1 MSAEMGKTAVGY
13 APVET
18 AGKMVIGAF
27 DDDEDDLEGAKV
39 VTAPPPPKVDQAD
52 LPLRQVAFAVGLY
65 AACSSTLLLIN
76 KVAMSFVPDASF
88 ILFCQFVSS
97 SLTVRFLKCAS
108 PDTDIELIR
117 WEKARPFF
125 LACLVFF
132 LCLLANTQALKSVN
146 VETVIVARSCSPIAV
161 SVLEHFTLG
170 RALPNTPGL
179 LSLLAIAGGA
189 VMYVVT
195 DQGFQIE
202 GYTWLLLYFV
212 FIVVEMVFV
221 KFVVDTIPMS
231 TWTRVYYN
239 NTLSIPMV
247 LVSSVLTGFGAF
259 AQVEWG
265 VAHVVMV
272 ALSCVVGVAISYAGF
287 NLRKAVSA
295 TSFTVIGVLCKLLTV
310 LLNDTVWNNH
320 SNFMGHLG
328 LLVCIAAGF
337 AYERTKVLK

>member
-1 MSAEMGKTAVGY
+1 MSGAMGKTSVGY

-27 DDDEDDLEGAKV
+27 DDDDDDLEDGKV
-39 VTAPPPPKVDQAD
+39 VSAPPPKLDQAD
-52 LPLRQVAFAVGLY
+52 LPLRQVAFAVILY

-88 ILFCQFVSS
+88 ILFCQFLSS
-97 SLTVRFLKCAS
+97 SVTVRLIRCAA
-108 PDTDIELIR
+108 PDADIELIR

-161 SVLEHFTLG
+161 SILEHFTLG
-170 RALPNTPGL
+170 RALPNAAGV
-179 LSLLAIAGGA
+179 LSLTAIAGGA
-189 VMYVVT
+189 VIYVLS
-195 DQGFQIE
+195 DQGFQID
-202 GYTWLLLYFV
+202 GYSWLLVYFV

-221 KFVVDTIPMS
+221 KFVVDTVPMS

-239 NTLSIPMV
+239 NTLSLPMV
-247 LVSSVLTGFGAF
+247 MVSSLVTGFGAF
-259 AQVEWG
+259 LKVEWG
-265 VAHVVMV
+265 MAHVVMV

-310 LLNDTVWNNH
+310 LLNDTVWSNH

-328 LLVCIAAGF
+328 LLLCIAAGF
-337 AYERTKVLK
+337 AYERTKAPR